1 MKKIRDLKIF
11 SSLSEEEIAHLE
23 RISQIYELS
32 EGEVLFSEGD
42 EDRDIFVVIEG
53 AIAIKKKISGGEKTL
68 AILKEGEIFGEM
80 ALFEKQ
86 PRSATACAVQRTEI
100 LRIEG
105 ENFEKFIQEKP
116 EKGFLILLKMIK
128 ISSFRLRTMDKYFT
142 VVYDIAR
149 KISSAK
155 DLKAVAEI
163 LVNDSVET
171 IGASTSALYL
181 WNIFNEEFD
190 LVYSNGDV
198 SIFNE
203 LIKDENTVLQL
214 KEKEFVSVKKEV
226 FIHLNTIK
234 CEGNLF
240 GIFAISKKTEFT
252 IEDKILSGTLSHL
265 AEPVILNLNMKKEQ
279 ELKNELEQKKWQ
291 F

>member
-1 MKKIRDLKIF
+1 LKKLKGLKTF
-11 SSLSEEEIAHLE
+11 SSLNEDEITQLE
-23 RISQIYELS
+23 KISQIYELN
-32 EGEVLFSEGD
+32 EGDVLFSEGD
-42 EDRDIFVVIEG
+42 EDRDIFVVVQGEV
-53 AIAIKKKISGGEKTL
+53 AIRKKISGGEKTL
-68 AILKEGEIFGEM
+68 AVLKEGEIFGEM

-86 PRSATACAVQRTEI
+86 PRSATACAVQKTEV
-100 LRIEG
+100 LKIEG
-105 ENFEKFIQEKP
+105 ENFEKFIQENP

-128 ISSFRLRTMDKYFT
+128 ISSSRLRTMDKYFT
-142 VVYDIAR
+142 VIYDVSR

-155 DLKAVAEI
+155 TLKTVAEI

-190 LVYSNGDV
+190 LVYSNG
-198 SIFNE
+198 E
-203 LIKDENTVLQL
+203 
-214 KEKEFVSVKKEV
+214 KKEV

-240 GIFAISKKTEFT
+240 GIFAISKETEFT

-265 AEPVILNLNMKKEQ
+265 AEPVILNLNMRQEQ
-279 ELKNELEQKKWQ
+279 EFKNELEQKKWQ

>member
-1 MKKIRDLKIF
+1 
-11 SSLSEEEIAHLE
+11 
-23 RISQIYELS
+23 
-32 EGEVLFSEGD
+32 
-42 EDRDIFVVIEG
+42 
-53 AIAIKKKISGGEKTL
+53 
-68 AILKEGEIFGEM
+68 M

-86 PRSATACAVQRTEI
+86 PRSATACAVQKTEV
-100 LRIEG
+100 LKIEG
-105 ENFEKFIQEKP
+105 ENFEKFIQENP

-128 ISSFRLRTMDKYFT
+128 ISSSRLRTMDKYFT
-142 VVYDIAR
+142 VIYDVSR

-155 DLKAVAEI
+155 TLKTVAEI

-214 KEKEFVSVKKEV
+214 KKKEFVSVKKEV